1 MANKCISC
9 NNCGRIGWSK
19 NRGSFLITIVLAIFF
34 FVPAIIYE
42 IWRRIG
48 LGVCSNCGSDAV
60 TPSNQCTT
68 HKPSDVGDLVV
79 LFVVGVIGA
88 ILLVGIYAL
97 IQGGPDNF
105 KTTQNY
111 ENTCLAEGLKYYQN
125 KGEYPMLA
133 DGKTLSMN
141 KIQLDCKGS
150 TTGKYV
156 IK

>member
-1 MANKCISC
+1 MAGQTVECVA
-9 NNCGRIGWSK
+9 CGHVGEPQIK
-19 NRGSFLITIVLAIFF
+19 GSIWITIILLFVFF
-34 FVPAIIYE
+34 PAAIIYE